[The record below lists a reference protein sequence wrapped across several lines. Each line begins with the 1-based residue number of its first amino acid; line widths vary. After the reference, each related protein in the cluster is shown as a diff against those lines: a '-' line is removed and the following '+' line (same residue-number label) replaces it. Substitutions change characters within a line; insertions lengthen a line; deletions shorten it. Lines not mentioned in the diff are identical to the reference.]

1 MATLDQKPKPEYS
14 EALLIRIIND
24 TKSIQDLADVGKLYQ
39 DLAEARDIHISQKIM
54 CFCRV
59 KHQEL
64 IYGNKLNN
72 GKNKN

>member
-39 DLAEARDIHISQKIM
+39 DLAEAGDIYISQKVIS
-54 CFCRV
+54 FSRV
-59 KHQEL
+59 KQQEL
-64 IYGNKLNN
+64 IYGNKLNK